1 MLEQFG
7 ELDASVL
14 QRLLRRTVM
23 LTLIVGGAG
32 VIIAIVLGS
41 ALGAVGLVI
50 GLSLAILNLRFLD
63 AGVAKVE
70 SSGEGSSKVVKRMLR
85 TKTAWRLAALTVIA
99 IGALFLSTP
108 LGMGIVVGLVVFQIL
123 FVIAVARIVF
133 AQGGAL

>member
-99 IGALFLSTP
+99 IGALFLSPP

>member
-41 ALGAVGLVI
+41 ALGAVGLVV

-70 SSGEGSSKVVKRMLR
+70 GSGEGSSKVVKKMLR

-108 LGMGIVVGLVVFQIL
+108 LGMGIVIGLVVFQIL